1 MSATAGPGAS
11 LSAKQERFV
20 EEYLVDLNATQ
31 AAIRAGYSKKSA
43 HVQGPRL
50 LGNARVSTAIASAKA
65 DRSRRSEIT
74 QDMVLAE
81 LAKVGFSDPR
91 NVFSAMGGIVE
102 PQDWGDNTAGAISSV
117 EVVRRQSGEHD
128 EDGRPLIEHVH
139 KIRFWDKISALEKI
153 GKHLGMFEGQ
163 GQGEEK
169 AQPLR
174 FDIHVNAPAGSV
186 RVTKPE

>member
-31 AAIRAGYSKKSA
+31 AAIRAGYSKKTA
-43 HVQGPRL
+43 HVIGHENLRKPKV
-50 LGNARVSTAIASAKA
+50 AEAIAQ
-65 DRSRRSEIT
+65 RRAEVSEETGIT
-74 QDMVLAE
+74 QKFVLGCITDAIEMSQADKNVMGIYRGAE
-81 LAKVGFSDPR
+81 L
-91 NVFSAMGGIVE
+91 
-102 PQDWGDNTAGAISSV
+102 
-117 EVVRRQSGEHD
+117 
-128 EDGRPLIEHVH
+128 L
-139 KIRFWDKISALEKI
+139 